1 MKTKAVT
8 SLLLTFMVS
17 STQALAANSQASPPP
32 PKAKAAELRE
42 LRGEIGTLRS
52 TLATDRRQQE
62 ALRAQLHSAEAAI
75 GKTSRSLAQLQQEL
89 RRHSGEL
96 EKLRQRQR
104 QLQENLAAQRQA
116 LAQQLRTSYA
126 MGRQDFLKI
135 LLNQQDPAALGRNL
149 TYYDFL
155 NRARVSQID
164 TINGDLA
171 ELAAVEQ
178 SITEKN
184 QLLTQAKNKTEEEKN
199 RLEENRKQRGLV
211 LAQLSTDIQTKEQQL
226 QRLLEDERQLGQLL
240 KRLKEAQRR
249 AKQTQKPPAP
259 AKPEKPST
267 SPGKPATPEMPEKI
281 RDASLFASLQGR
293 LRWPAQGQ
301 IAAHYGTSRGLG
313 ASKWQG
319 VLIAAPE
326 GQDVHAISRGRVV
339 FADWLRGFGL
349 MLIVDHGDGYM
360 SLYGQN
366 QNLRKNVGDAVE
378 SGEAIASVGNSGGH
392 MNPGLY
398 FEIRR
403 NGAPVNPALWCR

>member
-1 MKTKAVT
+1 
-8 SLLLTFMVS
+8 MVS
-17 STQALAANSQASPPP
+17 STPALAANSQASSPS

-52 TLATDRRQQE
+52 TLATDRRQKE

-89 RRHSGEL
+89 RRHSSEL
-96 EKLRQRQR
+96 ENLRQRQR

-116 LAQQLRTSYA
+116 LAQQLRASYA

-135 LLNQQDPAALGRNL
+135 LLNQQDPSALGRNL

-164 TINGDLA
+164 AINGDLV

-178 SITEKN
+178 SIAEKN
-184 QLLTQAKNKTEEEKN
+184 QLLTQAKNKTEEEKT
-199 RLEENRKQRGLV
+199 RLEESRKQRGLV
-211 LAQLSTDIQTKEQQL
+211 LARLSADIQTKEQQL

-240 KRLKEAQRR
+240 KRLEEAQQR
-249 AKQTQKPPAP
+249 AKRTQRPP

-267 SPGKPATPEMPEKI
+267 TIPPGRPAPSETPQRI
-281 RDASLFASLQGR
+281 RDASLFANLQGR
-293 LRWPAQGQ
+293 LRWPVQGQ

-319 VLIAAPE
+319 VLIAAAE
-326 GQDVHAISRGRVV
+326 GQNVHAISRGRVV

-349 MLIVDHGDGYM
+349 MLIVDHGEGYM

-366 QNLRKNVGDAVE
+366 QNLRKSVGDAVE
-378 SGEAIASVGNSGGH
+378 SGEVIASAGNSGGH

>member
-1 MKTKAVT
+1 
-8 SLLLTFMVS
+8 MVS
-17 STQALAANSQASPPP
+17 TTQTLAANFQASSPS

-62 ALRAQLHSAEAAI
+62 ALRSQLHSAEAAI
-75 GKTSRSLAQLQQEL
+75 GKASRSLAQLQQEL

-104 QLQENLAAQRQA
+104 QLQENLVAQRQA
-116 LAQQLRTSYA
+116 LAQQLRASYA
-126 MGRQDFLKI
+126 MGRQDLLKI

-149 TYYDFL
+149 IYYDFL

-164 TINGDLA
+164 AINGDLV

-178 SITEKN
+178 SIAEKS
-184 QLLTQAKNKTEEEKN
+184 QLLIQAKNNTEEEKN
-199 RLEENRKQRGLV
+199 RLEESRKQRGLV
-211 LAQLSTDIQTKEQQL
+211 LARLSTDIQTKEQQL

-240 KRLKEAQRR
+240 KRLEEAQRR
-249 AKQTQKPPAP
+249 AKRTQRPPAP
-259 AKPEKPST
+259 AKPDKPST
-267 SPGKPATPEMPEKI
+267 TVPPGRPVQPETPQRI
-281 RDASLFASLQGR
+281 GDASLFAGLQGR

-349 MLIVDHGDGYM
+349 MLIVDHGEGYM

-366 QNLRKNVGDAVE
+366 QNLRKSVGDAVE
-378 SGEAIASVGNSGGH
+378 SGEVIASIGNSGGH